1 MLAYSYVVDPLT
13 GVLLFALIVF
23 LVWLAGGMR

>member
-13 GVLLFALIVF
+13 AVVLLAVILF
-23 LVWLAGGMR
+23 LVWSAGGMR